1 MKVPADRWRSTGHA
15 QMASTA
21 IIAAPRQMA
30 TIFIFTR
37 GNDMGFTPHRASETV
52 NSGGSLTSSNS
63 WLIISTPMCV
73 SVPADAE
80 TNESKRLVAV
90 RDRDRAL

>member
-1 MKVPADRWRSTGHA
+1 
-15 QMASTA
+15 
-21 IIAAPRQMA
+21 MA

-73 SVPADAE
+73 SVPADA
-80 TNESKRLVAV
+80 
-90 RDRDRAL
+90 DRQ